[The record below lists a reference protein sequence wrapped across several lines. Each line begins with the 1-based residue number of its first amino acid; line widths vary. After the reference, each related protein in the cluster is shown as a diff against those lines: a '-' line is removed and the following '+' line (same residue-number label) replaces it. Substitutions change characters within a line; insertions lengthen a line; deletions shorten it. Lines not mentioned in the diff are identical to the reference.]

1 MGVRPE
7 DVASVERHLPTRPE
21 VHRPANSAHFAFL
34 FPCSADVAQAAP
46 FLCTDPSGFDRAAF
60 HAELDA
66 QMLAFF
72 RRNLPASR

>member
-1 MGVRPE
+1 
-7 DVASVERHLPTRPE
+7 VAK
-21 VHRPANSAHFAFL
+21 
-34 FPCSADVAQAAP
+34 AAP